1 MNVFAFATS
10 RRSEWRWRIVDLQGE
25 MLEESADRYRTV
37 GEALAAGTQQLVVRR
52 ERDRPAPARV
62 PWHRRR

>member
-1 MNVFAFATS
+1 MNVFAFSSPRAPD
-10 RRSEWRWRIVDLQGE
+10 WRWRIVDYGGE
-25 MLEESADRYRTV
+25 TLEESSTSFLTL
-37 GEALAAGTQQLVVRR
+37 ALAMAAGAERLHIRS